1 MKHGNISKT
10 SRLCRHGKGST
21 REAVYSF
28 RRQSYPNV
36 FFHIRTSS
44 MTAFLVYCYYLFAS
58 SKATFSFST
67 FTFAVPN
74 IPNRGFSTAWSTI
87 AFTSSSLMPRASAT
101 RFTCTYAQAGVIWDP
116 NRNRWPLPFQPALR
130 HGSNKDGVQGRNPH
144 EPPPLPNIPHW

>member
-74 IPNRGFSTAWSTI
+74 MPNRGFSTAWSTI

-101 RFTCTYAQAGVIWDP
+101 RFTCTYAQAGVI
-116 NRNRWPLPFQPALR
+116 L
-130 HGSNKDGVQGRNPH
+130 GSKPELLAVMISAGTFSRVR
-144 EPPPLPNIPHW
+144 